1 MENVNIRVAS
11 PDDAEQLLKI
21 YAPYVEKTAI
31 TFEYDV
37 PTVHEF
43 KKRIENTLEKYPYL
57 VAEVG
62 DKIVGYAYT
71 GSFVGRAAY
80 DHSAETS
87 IYIDEGCRN
96 KGIGKRLYAAIEEIS
111 VAQNVINL
119 YACIGYPDGADD
131 AHLTK
136 NSAQFH
142 AHLGYRLVGE
152 FPRCGYKFGTW
163 YSMVWMEK
171 CIGAHEANP
180 AAVRPFPELSP
191 AELDA
196 ILKDA

>member
-43 KKRIENTLEKYPYL
+43 KKRIENTLERYPYL

-119 YACIGYPDGADD
+119 YACIGYPEQEDEY
-131 AHLTK
+131 LTA
-136 NSAQFH
+136 NSADFH
-142 AHLGYRLVGE
+142 AHLGYTKVGE
-152 FPRCGYKFGTW
+152 FHRCGYKFGRW
-163 YSMVWMEK
+163 YHMIWMEK
-171 CIGAHEANP
+171 MIAEHREVQP
-180 AAVRPFPELSP
+180 PVKSYPELSGIP
-191 AELDA
+191 LGGKNK
-196 ILKDA
+196 I

>member
-11 PDDAEQLLKI
+11 PDDAEKLLEI

-43 KKRIENTLEKYPYL
+43 KKRIENTLERYPYL

-119 YACIGYPDGADD
+119 YACIGYPEVEDE
-131 AHLTK
+131 HLTM
-136 NSAQFH
+136 NSVNFH
-142 AHLGYRLVGE
+142 EHLGYKTVGRFE
-152 FPRCGYKFGTW
+152 KCGRKFDTW
-163 YSMVWMEK
+163 YDMVWM
-171 CIGAHEANP
+171 
-180 AAVRPFPELSP
+180 
-191 AELDA
+191 
-196 ILKDA
+196 

>member
-11 PDDAEQLLKI
+11 PDDAEALLKI

-43 KKRIENTLEKYPYL
+43 RKRIEHTLERYPYL

-62 DKIVGYAYT
+62 DEIVGYAYT

-87 IYIDEGCRN
+87 IYVDENCRH
-96 KGIGKRLYAAIEEIS
+96 GGVGKRLYEAIEEIS
-111 VAQNVINL
+111 AAQNIINL
-119 YACIGYPDGADD
+119 YACIGYPVVEDE
-131 AHLTK
+131 HLTL
-136 NSAQFH
+136 NSVVFH
-142 AHLGYRLVGE
+142 EHLGYKLVGR
-152 FPRCGYKFGTW
+152 FSKCGRKFDTW
-163 YSMVWMEK
+163 YDMVWMEK
-171 CIGAHEANP
+171 IIGEHGEEISP
-180 AAVRPFPELSP
+180 FVPFPELT
-191 AELDA
+191 
-196 ILKDA
+196 I

>member
-1 MENVNIRVAS
+1 MSGGTKMENVNIRVAS
-11 PDDAEQLLKI
+11 PDDAEKLLEI

-43 KKRIENTLEKYPYL
+43 KKRIENTLERYPYL

-80 DHSAETS
+80 DYSAETS

-119 YACIGYPDGADD
+119 YACIGYPEVEDE
-131 AHLTK
+131 HLTM
-136 NSAQFH
+136 NSVDFH
-142 AHLGYRLVGE
+142 EHLGYKTVGRFE
-152 FPRCGYKFGTW
+152 KCGRKFDTW
-163 YSMVWMEK
+163 YDMVWMEK
-171 CIGAHEANP
+171 MIGEHDED
-180 AAVRPFPELSP
+180 VKMFVPFPEL
-191 AELDA
+191 
-196 ILKDA
+196 IL